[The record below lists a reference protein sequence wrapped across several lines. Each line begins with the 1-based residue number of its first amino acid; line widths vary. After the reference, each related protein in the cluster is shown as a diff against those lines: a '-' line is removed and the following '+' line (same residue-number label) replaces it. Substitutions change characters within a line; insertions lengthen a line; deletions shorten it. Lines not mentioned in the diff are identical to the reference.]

1 MIPLYGIFYMVSF
14 MLVERSDV
22 KIHII
27 HSLADDKN
35 PVLPVF
41 YYSICDVVLFSDRYS
56 GLFRA
61 VLPGQEGIL
70 SVYWHSGSG
79 NDLVHSGS
87 YVYPNGQ
94 NLRPDL
100 TGESG
105 IFISAVRFLYKI
117 DTPTN
122 IFPSIHVFNSV
133 ASCVALF
140 QNERCRKNK
149 VFTAAQTVLTVS
161 IIMATMF
168 LKQHCVSDVM
178 TALILNILCYQLF
191 YRVIPARQEKLA
203 EVFTRK
209 EILTVPNLLSLI
221 RLGLAILFLGICERH
236 GMRGNR
242 PALTMIILAAAATD
256 FLDGRIARSFNQ
268 ISRIG
273 RLLDPLADKAM
284 QAVMLACLISRY
296 PLVKLVMI
304 LFVIKETYM
313 LVVGWK
319 VIMETDATG
328 EAQWHGKLNTAVTYV
343 VVMIL
348 TAGVRLPYS
357 TANVL
362 IGACAVCMTMS
373 FVMYGA
379 EFREALERKNGLMG
393 PKYRRNLSG
402 RDWI

>member
-27 HSLADDKN
+27 HSLADDKI
-35 PVLPVF
+35 PFCPYFIIPYVMWYFFLIGTVVYF
-41 YYSICDVVLFSDRYS
+41 VLFCPGKKEYYQYI
-56 GLFRA
+56 GTLAVGMTLF
-61 VLPGQEGIL
+61 IL
-70 SVYWHSGSG
+70 V
-79 NDLVHSGS
+79 S

-284 QAVMLACLISRY
+284 QAVSDITLSAGETCDDPVCDKRNIHAGRRLESHYGDRRDRGSSVAWQAEYSSYLCSCDDFDSRSQTSVFDSQCADRG
-296 PLVKLVMI
+296 LCCVHDDVLR
-304 LFVIKETYM
+304 
-313 LVVGWK
+313 
-319 VIMETDATG
+319 
-328 EAQWHGKLNTAVTYV
+328 N
-343 VVMIL
+343 
-348 TAGVRLPYS
+348 VR
-357 TANVL
+357 
-362 IGACAVCMTMS
+362 G
-373 FVMYGA
+373 
-379 EFREALERKNGLMG
+379 
-393 PKYRRNLSG
+393 
-402 RDWI
+402 

>member
-1 MIPLYGIFYMVSF
+1 MIPAYAVFYMVSF

-22 KIHII
+22 RIHII
-27 HSLADDKN
+27 HSLADDKI
-35 PVLPVF
+35 PFCPYFIIPYVMWYFFLIGTVVYF
-41 YYSICDVVLFSDRYS
+41 ALFCSSKKEYYQYIGTLAVGMTLF
-56 GLFRA
+56 
-61 VLPGQEGIL
+61 IL
-70 SVYWHSGSG
+70 V
-79 NDLVHSGS
+79 S

-94 NLRPDL
+94 NLRPEL
-100 TGESG
+100 TGDG

-140 QNERCRKNK
+140 QNEKCRKNK
-149 VFTAAQTVLTVS
+149 IFTVAQIVLTVS
-161 IIMATMF
+161 IILSTMF

-221 RLGLAILFLGICERH
+221 RLGLAVLFLGICERH

-242 PALTMIILAAAATD
+242 PVLTVIILAAVVTD
-256 FLDGRIARSFNQ
+256 LLDGRIARSFNK

-273 RLLDPLADKAM
+273 RILDPLADKAM
-284 QAVMLACLISRY
+284 QAVMLACLMSRY

-304 LFVIKETYM
+304 LFVVKETYM
-313 LVVGWK
+313 LVMGWK
-319 VIMETDATG
+319 VLMETDVTV

-348 TAGVRLPYS
+348 TAGARLPYA

-362 IGACAVCMTMS
+362 IGACAVCMAMS
-373 FVMYGA
+373 FAMYGT
-379 EFREALERKNGLMG
+379 EFRQALERNGVLNQKVRG
-393 PKYRRNLSG
+393 NFGDSG
-402 RDWI
+402 WL

>member
-1 MIPLYGIFYMVSF
+1 
-14 MLVERSDV
+14 
-22 KIHII
+22 
-27 HSLADDKN
+27 
-35 PVLPVF
+35 
-41 YYSICDVVLFSDRYS
+41 
-56 GLFRA
+56 
-61 VLPGQEGIL
+61 
-70 SVYWHSGSG
+70 
-79 NDLVHSGS
+79 
-87 YVYPNGQ
+87 
-94 NLRPDL
+94 
-100 TGESG
+100 
-105 IFISAVRFLYKI
+105 
-117 DTPTN
+117 
-122 IFPSIHVFNSV
+122 
-133 ASCVALF
+133 
-140 QNERCRKNK
+140 
-149 VFTAAQTVLTVS
+149 
-161 IIMATMF
+161 
-168 LKQHCVSDVM
+168 M

-209 EILTVPNLLSLI
+209 EILTVPNLLSFI

-242 PALTMIILAAAATD
+242 QVLTMIILAAAATD

-362 IGACAVCMTMS
+362 IGACAVCMMMS

-393 PKYRRNLSG
+393 PKYRRNLG
-402 RDWI
+402 GGDWI